1 MIYEKL
7 SGTDIEVSKACL
19 GTMSFGAHV
28 SEETSFK
35 VMDRSLELGINF
47 FDTAELYSVPVS
59 KETYGLTEEIIG
71 RWFKARNSRDKIV
84 LASKVCGPARNDN
97 DNYIREGKTRLD
109 RKNIRLA
116 LEASLKR
123 LQTNHIDLYQIHWPD
138 RNVNKFGERN
148 YAPTDESDT
157 IPIEETMKAM
167 QELQKEGK
175 IKHYGLSNE
184 TPWGIMEYL
193 RLAKELG
200 LPRPISIQN
209 NYSLLT
215 RSYENSMAEISHRE
229 NIGLLAYSPLGYGVL
244 GGRYLNGEKPAG
256 GRFAKYPDFAQR
268 YHTKQVE
275 EIIKKYKALAEEN
288 GMTLPGLALA
298 FVYEQ
303 FFLTSNI
310 IGPSNVS
317 QLEED
322 VRALEIKLTPEIKE
336 QIEIIHEECPNV
348 CP

>member
-7 SGTDIEVSKACL
+7 SGTDIEVSKTCL

-28 SEETSFK
+28 SEEASFK
-35 VMDRSLELGINF
+35 IMDRSLELGINF
-47 FDTAELYSVPVS
+47 FDTAELYSVPAS
-59 KETYGLTEEIIG
+59 KETYGLTEQIIG
-71 RWFKARNSRDKIV
+71 RWFKKRNSRDKIV
-84 LASKVCGPARNDN
+84 LATKVCGPSRSSN
-97 DNYIREGKTRLD
+97 DNYIREGKSRLD

-116 LEASLKR
+116 LEASIKR
-123 LQTNHIDLYQIHWPD
+123 LQTDHVDLYQIHWPD
-138 RNVNKFGERN
+138 RNVNSFGIRN
-148 YAPTDESDT
+148 YNPTDDSHT
-157 IPIEETMKAM
+157 IPIEETMKVM

-184 TPWGIMEYL
+184 TPWGTMEYL
-193 RLAKELG
+193 RLSKELG
-200 LPRPISIQN
+200 LPRPVSIQN

-229 NIGLLAYSPLGYGVL
+229 NIGLLAYSPLGFGVL
-244 GGRYLNGEKPAG
+244 GGRYLNGGKPEG
-256 GRFAKYPDFAQR
+256 GRFTKYPDFAQR

-275 EIIKKYKALAEEN
+275 EIIRKYKTLAEEN
-288 GMTLPGLALA
+288 GMTLPELALA

-322 VRALEIKLTPEIKE
+322 VKALEKKLTPEIKE
-336 QIEIIHEECPNV
+336 KIEMIHEECPNI